1 VQGRRRDRPLIMV
14 TSASPEEPPSQRW
27 RSRILI
33 ATVTLAVLLTA
44 VAAVALLVPV
54 WADAQV
60 KPTESPAPPTTT
72 VTQQDL
78 TISTDFDGQLSY
90 GSATPIKG
98 QGAGI
103 VTALPTPGTVLEPGS
118 VAYRVNDRP
127 VPVIQGDT
135 ALFRPVDGSGLHG
148 SDVTMIVATLQAA
161 GFLYEEEVDDPAEFS
176 TGPDFTEALCD
187 WQESVGLPLT
197 GTLSPGDVLVLPAP
211 RRIASVTAAVGDS
224 VTGELMQLGPVDK
237 SITLQV
243 PPSQMGGIV
252 KDAPA
257 TLTLPDGTTAT
268 GTVASIATVIP
279 PTPADGPTS
288 TDPLKLTI
296 TVIPADQAVFAALDY
311 APIRVTVV
319 TTTKAG
325 VLTVPIAALLALKE
339 GGYALQ
345 LVSGELIPVE
355 VGMLTATLAEV
366 SGNGV
371 TNGLTVVTA
380 A

>member
-1 VQGRRRDRPLIMV
+1 V
-14 TSASPEEPPSQRW
+14 
-27 RSRILI
+27 I
-33 ATVTLAVLLTA
+33 ATAILAVLLTA
-44 VAAVALLVPV
+44 AAAVALLVPV

-60 KPTESPAPPTTT
+60 KPTESPAPLTTT

-78 TISTDFDGQLSY
+78 TISSDFEGQLSY
-90 GSATPIKG
+90 GTAAPIKG

-148 SDVTMIVATLQAA
+148 SDVAMVVTMLQAA
-161 GFLYEEEVDDPAEFS
+161 GFLYEEEVDDPTKFS

-257 TLTLPDGTTAT
+257 TLTLPDGTTTT

-279 PTPADGPTS
+279 PTPSDGPTS
-288 TDPLKLTI
+288 TDPLELTI
-296 TVIPADQAVFAALDY
+296 TVVPADQAAFAALDY
-311 APIRVTVV
+311 APIRVTLV
-319 TTTKAG
+319 TATKSA
-325 VLTVPIAALLALKE
+325 VLTVPIAALLALRE

-345 LVSGELIPVE
+345 LVSGELIPVN

-366 SGNGV
+366 SGSGV